1 MNKKIRNPIRQLADE
16 IRNNNGSALLLAI
29 LILSGMM
36 GATIVASS
44 IIDTGIKMGKTQ
56 FDSTKAY
63 FAAEAGAERLLW
75 HTRKAVPLFSPES
88 DSNCSLMSG
97 SVHINFN
104 PFVPNISPAT
114 CGGTP
119 SYVQGNGSRYYAKM
133 TSNDTV
139 NKILDFK
146 FYGIFGDVRRSVQV
160 TYYY

>member
-63 FAAEAGAERLLW
+63 FAAEAGAEQLLW
-75 HTRKAVPLFSPES
+75 HARNANPIFAPELDAS
-88 DSNCSLMSG
+88 CVGTLPIL
-97 SVHINFN
+97 INFN
-104 PFVPNISPAT
+104 TYNPGVSSAT
-114 CGGTP
+114 CGGTY
-119 SYVQGNGSRYYAKM
+119 SYPLENGSKYYAKF
-133 TSNDTV
+133 TAVDSIAQSLQFN
-139 NKILDFK
+139 